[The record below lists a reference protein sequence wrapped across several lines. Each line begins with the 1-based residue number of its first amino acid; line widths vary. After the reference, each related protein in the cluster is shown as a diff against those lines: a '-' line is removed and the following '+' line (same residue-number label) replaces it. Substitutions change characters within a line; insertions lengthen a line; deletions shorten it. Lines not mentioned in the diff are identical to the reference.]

1 MTSSSTAASAS
12 AAGSGGQEVTA
23 SSNTTAAAS
32 KSAASG
38 GHRGEYNTDS
48 QSHTRSN
55 GGWLAVNLMK
65 IINND
70 YHVHDRIKID
80 VIFNLAIGKIHRTKY

>member
-1 MTSSSTAASAS
+1 MQEEWETASESSDHLKESVTSSSTAASAS
-12 AAGSGGQEVTA
+12 AVGSGGQEVTA
-23 SSNTTAAAS
+23 ASNTSAAA

-55 GGWLAVNLMK
+55 GEWLL
-65 IINND
+65 
-70 YHVHDRIKID
+70 
-80 VIFNLAIGKIHRTKY
+80 

>member
-1 MTSSSTAASAS
+1 MLVYVDVVGYVQEEWETASESSDHLKESVTSSSTAASAS

-23 SSNTTAAAS
+23 ASNTSTAAA

-55 GGWLAVNLMK
+55 GEWLL
-65 IINND
+65 
-70 YHVHDRIKID
+70 
-80 VIFNLAIGKIHRTKY
+80 